1 MRMQVPNSDPILYT
15 MPPRL
20 LKTSVREL
28 VGFVLRSGDLVSG
41 GFSRPDRLVE
51 GTRGHQQVQRA
62 RPADYQSEVPISYL
76 VETDDI
82 ALEISGRIDGLLVED
97 DAVLVEEIKTTE
109 AELDEVPE
117 NPAHWAQ
124 AKLYAFMVAEQS
136 GLDSIDVQLTYLQLD
151 THERHEDRRTFASD
165 ELAAFCADLIER
177 YLRWARIYQQWCAE
191 RDISLEEFKF
201 PFAEFRP
208 GQRDLAAATYRTIDG
223 RGRAFAQAP
232 TGIGKTIS
240 TLFPAAKA
248 LGLGHAEKIFYLT
261 AKTSGRRVAEKAI
274 DDLRGGG
281 ARLKSLTLTARD
293 KICFKPNGGTTC
305 DPEQC
310 EFARGY
316 YDRIN
321 DALEDI
327 FTHDAFTRTLIEE
340 CAQKHTVCP
349 FEFSLDLAP
358 WCDVIICDYNYVFDP
373 RAFLKRFFQDTR
385 GQYAFLIDEA
395 HNLVDRAREMFSADL
410 CKSEISGLKRLV
422 GKTHPDLGKQLDA
435 LNRYFAKLGKK
446 VEQEGDGE
454 CWVSPQLSTDLM
466 ALVHNALRAAEKVL
480 ERGAALPFWDELIEC
495 YFRLL
500 GFERIGELF
509 DEHYTTYTEKQ
520 GRDIRFR
527 IFCLDPAHN
536 IRQALA
542 RGCAAVFFS
551 ATLSPLAYFRDLLGG
566 EEEDTLLSLG
576 SPFPPEHLRL
586 LLADHIETTYKK
598 RGESYGDVSES
609 IAALVSQRAGNYLAF
624 FPSYKYMEE
633 VATRF
638 AEAHPDINLLVQ
650 ESGMSD
656 RQREAFLSVFDAEPL
671 HPGQYTVGFAVM
683 GGVFGEGIDLVGERL
698 VGAVVVG
705 VGLPQLCLER
715 DLIRHYFDEREIP
728 GFAYAYVYPGM
739 NRVLQAAGR
748 VIRTASDRGA
758 ILLVDR
764 RFAQSRYRQLFPAS
778 WHPVHSVRNPAHIA
792 QSLADFWCHD

>member
-1 MRMQVPNSDPILYT
+1 

-28 VGFVLRSGDLVSG
+28 VGFALRSGDLVFG

-51 GTRGHQQVQRA
+51 GTRGHQHVQRA
-62 RPADYQSEVPISYL
+62 RPADYRAEVPISYRVEADDL
-76 VETDDI
+76 V
-82 ALEISGRIDGLLVED
+82 LEISGRIDGLLVAD
-97 DAVLVEEIKTTE
+97 AAVLVEEIKTTE
-109 AELDEVPE
+109 ADLDEISRE

-124 AKLYAFMVAEQS
+124 AKLYAFMVAEQE
-136 GLDSIDVQLTYLQLD
+136 GLDAIDVQLTYLQLA
-151 THERHEDRRTFASD
+151 THEHRADRRTFAYD
-165 ELAAFCADLIER
+165 ELAAFCAAIIER
-177 YLRWARIYQQWCAE
+177 YLRWARRYHQWCAE
-191 RDISLEEFKF
+191 RDLALEALQF
-201 PFAEFRP
+201 PFAEYRP
-208 GQRDLAAATYRTIDG
+208 GQRDLAVATYRAIDG

-261 AKTSGRRVAEKAI
+261 AKTSGRKIAEKTL

-281 ARLKSLTLTARD
+281 ARLKGLTLTARD
-293 KICFKPNGGTTC
+293 KICFKPNGGSTC

-327 FTHDAFTRTLIEE
+327 FTHHAFTRSLIEE
-340 CAQKHTVCP
+340 YAQKHRVCP
-349 FEFSLDLAP
+349 FEFSLDLTP
-358 WCDVIICDYNYVFDP
+358 WADVVICDYNYVFDP
-373 RAFLKRFFQDTR
+373 RAFLKRFFQEAG
-385 GQYAFLIDEA
+385 GQYALLIDEA

-410 CKSEISGLKRLV
+410 NQAAIADLEHAV
-422 GKTHPDLGKQLDA
+422 GKTHPDLGKQLAA
-435 LNRYFAKLGKK
+435 LNRYFAQLGNK
-446 VEQEGDGE
+446 VAREGDGR
-454 CWVSPQLSTDLM
+454 CWVSPQVPTELLG
-466 ALVHNALRAAEKVL
+466 LVHKFIRAAEQVL
-480 ERGAALPFWDELIEC
+480 ERGAALPFWDELVEC
-495 YFRLL
+495 YFRAL

-509 DEHYTTYTEKQ
+509 NAHYTTYGEKQ
-520 GRDIRFR
+520 GEDIRFR
-527 IFCLDPAHN
+527 LFCLDPAPN
-536 IRQALA
+536 IRQALG

-566 EEEDTLLSLG
+566 EEGDTLLSLG

-586 LLADHIETTYKK
+586 LLAAHIETTYKK
-598 RGESYGDVSES
+598 RGESYGLVAES

-638 AEAHPDINLLVQ
+638 AAAYPRIDLLVQ

-656 RQREAFLSVFDAEPL
+656 RQREAFLAAFDAEPL
-671 HPGQYTVGFAVM
+671 PPAQYTVGFAVM

-715 DLIRHYFDEREIP
+715 DLICRYFDERDIP

-764 RFAQSRYRQLFPAS
+764 RFSQSRYRQLFPPS
-778 WHPVHSVRNPAHIA
+778 WHPVHSVRSSVHIA
-792 QSLADFWCHD
+792 QSLAEFWRHD